1 PSQLGDR
8 DAAVVE
14 MGAEDRAEQ
23 GGDVVPD
30 RVAGSEQFEHVL
42 AQRAGVGEVLRAVEM
57 MLCDDGQQQLLL
69 AGPSPIQHRLAGLGP
84 IGDRLEGEAGVSVR
98 EELIPARIED
108 RSLELG
114 PSSPRR
120 RHPTAPLD
128 PLAFLILAPY
138 RKRRLRIL
146 LLGVLVVTQSAAAPQ
161 AAPAQSSG
169 KLLVALIVGGVAA
182 LLDTTIIAIGLQTLT
197 RQLHASVATIQ
208 WVSTGYLRALAVA
221 VACASWSQT
230 RFGGKRVW
238 LFALTLFVGGSV
250 LCACAWDAPSLI
262 VFRVVQGLGGG
273 IMFPLMQTLA
283 MHNVAPENRTRT
295 MAAVA
300 IPAALGPIPR
310 PAL

>member
-1 PSQLGDR
+1 
-8 DAAVVE
+8 
-14 MGAEDRAEQ
+14 
-23 GGDVVPD
+23 
-30 RVAGSEQFEHVL
+30 EQFAHVL
-42 AQRAGVGEVLRAVEM
+42 AQRAGVGEGRRAVEM
-57 MLCDDGQQQLLL
+57 VLCDDGQQQLLL

-146 LLGVLVVTQSAAAPQ
+146 LLGVLVVTQSAAAPP

-169 KLLVALIVGGVAA
+169 KLLAALIVGGVAA
-182 LLDTTIIAIGLQTLT
+182 ILDTTIIAIGLQTLT
-197 RQLHASVATIQ
+197 RQLHASVASVQ
-208 WVSTGYLRALAVA
+208 WVSTGYLLVLADAIPFV
-221 VACASWSQT
+221 SWAQA
-230 RFGGKRVW
+230 RFGWRRVW
-238 LFALTLFVGGSV
+238 LFSLPLFVVGSI

-262 VFRVVQGLGGG
+262 AFRVVQGLGGG
-273 IMFPLMQTLA
+273 IMFPLM
-283 MHNVAPENRTRT
+283 
-295 MAAVA
+295 
-300 IPAALGPIPR
+300 
-310 PAL
+310 